1 MGDHSYDLWRLDSRA
16 MSRRLPRSVFFLA
29 AVVAA
34 AVQSADPAAAQTA
47 LVPAQDAAGLLGSER
62 AQGAVIWSHG
72 RSLQKECSLAP
83 TPDYIGVFRAAGW
96 DTFRLNRPRSADTQA
111 ASGAAL
117 ADAAEALKH
126 RGYRRV
132 VLAGQSFGAFIS
144 LIAAGRSDAVD
155 AVIGTAPAAYGS
167 AQSNPSGFAQNA
179 TGLYDLLGT
188 VRRARIALFFFEGD
202 VFDPGGRGPMADQIL
217 AAHGLTRLVVD
228 RPAGLPTHW
237 AAAGPAFATQYASCL
252 VAFAAGNLRASTPD
266 CRTQAASAQTPGLE
280 RSSPS
285 APSRVRSALDRNSTS
300 VIDLQIGRRV
310 DVNRTLGGR

>member
-1 MGDHSYDLWRLDSRA
+1 
-16 MSRRLPRSVFFLA
+16 MSRRLPHTVFFLA

-47 LVPAQDAAGLLGSER
+47 LVPAQDAASLLGSER

-72 RSLQKECSLAP
+72 RSLQKECALAP
-83 TPDYIGVFRAAGW
+83 TPEYIGGFRAAGW

-117 ADAAEALKH
+117 AEAAEALKH

-144 LIAAGRSDAVD
+144 LIAAGRSEAVD

-167 AQSNPSGFAQNA
+167 AESNPSGFAQNA
-179 TGLYDLLGT
+179 TGLYDLLGA

-252 VAFAAGNLRASTPD
+252 VAFAAGNLRAGTPD

-285 APSRVRSALDRNSTS
+285 APPRVRSALDRNSTS

-310 DVNRTLGGR
+310 DVNRALGGR

>member
-1 MGDHSYDLWRLDSRA
+1 ML
-16 MSRRLPRSVFFLA
+16 RRLPRTVLFLA
-29 AVVAA
+29 AVVMAA
-34 AVQSADPAAAQTA
+34 AQSVDPAAAQTA
-47 LVPAQDAAGLLGSER
+47 LVPAQDAASLLGGER

-83 TPDYIGVFRAAGW
+83 TPEYIGVFRAAGW
-96 DTFRLNRPRSADTQA
+96 DTFRLNRPRITDAQP

-155 AVIGTAPAAYGS
+155 AVIGTALAAYGS

-179 TGLYDLLGT
+179 TGLYDLLGA

-217 AAHGLTRLVVD
+217 AAHGLTHLVVD

-252 VAFAAGNLRASTPD
+252 VAFAAGNLRASTLD
-266 CRTQAASAQTPGLE
+266 CRTQAASAQIPGME
-280 RSSPS
+280 GSSRPVLPRLTS
-285 APSRVRSALDRNSTS
+285 VLHENSTS

-310 DVNRTLGGR
+310 DVSRALGRR

>member
-1 MGDHSYDLWRLDSRA
+1 
-16 MSRRLPRSVFFLA
+16 MSRRLPRTVFFLA
-29 AVVAA
+29 AVVAV
-34 AVQSADPAAAQTA
+34 AVQSVDIAAAQTA
-47 LVPAQDAAGLLGSER
+47 LVPAQDAAGLLGGER

-72 RSLQKECSLAP
+72 RSLQKECSLTP

-96 DTFRLNRPRSADTQA
+96 DTFRLNRPRMTDTQA

-117 ADAAEALKH
+117 ADAADALKH

-132 VLAGQSFGAFIS
+132 VLAGQSFGVFIS
-144 LIAAGRSDAVD
+144 LIAAGRSEAVD

-167 AQSNPSGFAQNA
+167 AESNPSGFAQNA
-179 TGLYDLLGT
+179 TGLYDLLGA

-252 VAFAAGNLRASTPD
+252 VAFAAGNLRADTTE
-266 CRTQAASAQTPGLE
+266 CREQVASAQLPGIE
-280 RSSPS
+280 RPS
-285 APSRVRSALDRNSTS
+285 ASARPRVRSALDTNSRS

-310 DVNRTLGGR
+310 DVSRTLGGR